1 MKKYII
7 TQYLKI
13 KNKHNNIVYIFVF
26 LKNMSYF
33 DLRQYCIEF
42 CLGACYLF
50 FKGMDQDKFFIIISS
65 IGWEISSGP
74 RVLILFIYIG
84 FGSTYT
90 WCHFNYFTQLS
101 ISLLGA
107 NFNKS
112 TIGLDS
118 LIIFYMLAKFQD
130 NIRSIT
136 TSSFKF
142 LYIKLCI
149 KEDSTM
155 EIFTILKIQCLLS
168 TVALFLVKIMHL
180 SHFDQIFDF
189 KSHDNLI

>member
-1 MKKYII
+1 
-7 TQYLKI
+7 
-13 KNKHNNIVYIFVF
+13 
-26 LKNMSYF
+26 
-33 DLRQYCIEF
+33 
-42 CLGACYLF
+42 
-50 FKGMDQDKFFIIISS
+50 MDQDKFIIIIIS

-118 LIIFYMLAKFQD
+118 LIIFYMLAKFQ
-130 NIRSIT
+130 NNLRSIT

-168 TVALFLVKIMHL
+168 EVALFLVKIMHL

-189 KSHDNLI
+189 KSHDDLIWFEFYFFCL